1 MAAVRPIGA
10 VLAAVVTV
18 EGCEPLEPLRRPRT
32 DLRGEAGLAH
42 RLLMARGAEES
53 GSAADSPP
61 GRPRRPGK
69 APEPL

>member
-32 DLRGEAGLAH
+32 
-42 RLLMARGAEES
+42 
-53 GSAADSPP
+53 P
-61 GRPRRPGK
+61 
-69 APEPL
+69 